1 MAWTVVLL
9 YDRDMLTIESNV
21 PAPDWQKR
29 AKYPFSDMAVGDS
42 FLITDADMI
51 KNARSAA
58 WMYSKRH
65 GGRFSCR
72 KVPEG
77 WRVWR
82 VE

>member
-1 MAWTVVLL
+1 MN
-9 YDRDMLTIESNV
+9 IEIDKHL
-21 PAPDWQKR
+21 PPPPPTEGR
-29 AKYPFSDMAVGDS
+29 PRRYPFPDMAVGDS

>member
-1 MAWTVVLL
+1 MAKPVVLL
-9 YDRDMLTIESNV
+9 YDRGMLTIESHV

-29 AKYPFSDMAVGDS
+29 EKYPFPDMGVGDS
-42 FLITDADMI
+42 FLITEADMV

-82 VE
+82 VA